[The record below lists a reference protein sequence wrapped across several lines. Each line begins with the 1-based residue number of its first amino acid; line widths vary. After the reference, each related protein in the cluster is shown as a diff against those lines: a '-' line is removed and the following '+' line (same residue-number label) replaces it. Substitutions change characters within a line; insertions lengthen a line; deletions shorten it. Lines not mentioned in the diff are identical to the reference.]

1 MGNRSSCVPEACK
14 PRVTTPFI
22 LRWRCSSP
30 RHFVLYP
37 TDVGAVALNPAN
49 RRSTIP
55 LPQNYPGSKMQ
66 QQPEPLMNQPSVVLH
81 TNINQYQIATLHLC
95 CSQNAY
101 ATQYHVPSSACVYR
115 VPASAPT
122 ANQRN
127 DLIQPRSLPV
137 TLSSPILHRRDTK
150 RIPWKFI
157 WNPIPPFQNLH
168 NGNDLPRFRT
178 ASMEWHSSNILPS
191 PRVLF
196 EQVNLLGE
204 TFRRIVMLPEQTMVI
219 SSYFAA
225 TCKLCAFPQLAI
237 FLMQHFLG
245 STLVSAQK
253 FLITGIKAMKIKGF
267 WALDCTLS
275 MIWIT
280 A

>member
-1 MGNRSSCVPEACK
+1 
-14 PRVTTPFI
+14 
-22 LRWRCSSP
+22 
-30 RHFVLYP
+30 
-37 TDVGAVALNPAN
+37 
-49 RRSTIP
+49 
-55 LPQNYPGSKMQ
+55 MQ

-157 WNPIPPFQNLH
+157 WNPIPLFQNLH

-196 EQVNLLGE
+196 EQVNLPGD
-204 TFRRIVMLPEQTMVI
+204 VPENRDAAGADHSN

-237 FLMQHFLG
+237 FLMQRFLG

-267 WALDCTLS
+267 GALDCTLS